1 MTRVYPAP
9 LITLMSDSLTDE
21 ARRALEPCGDGA
33 TLIITVG
40 NTLRADDGVGPFIGE
55 KLARPGARFKLINAF
70 DRPENVVDDAVNLNP
85 GKVII
90 IDAANF
96 GGKPGEVRIIP
107 SGNIHE
113 SSFLTHSFPLRVIA
127 GIIQEDTG
135 AETVFLGIQPKRM
148 DYGEG
153 LSPEVAGA
161 ADGIVKYL
169 LSL

>member
-1 MTRVYPAP
+1 
-9 LITLMSDSLTDE
+9 MSNLLTDE
-21 ARRALEPCGDGA
+21 ARRALEPCCDGA

-55 KLARPGARFKLINAF
+55 KLSCPGVRFKLIIAF
-70 DRPENVVDDAVNLNP
+70 DRPENVIDDAVNFKP
-85 GKVII
+85 GKIII
-90 IDAANF
+90 IDAADF
-96 GGKPGEVRIIP
+96 GGSPGEIRVIP
-107 SGNIHE
+107 PE
-113 SSFLTHSFPLRVIA
+113 SIPETSLSTHSFPLRVIA
-127 GIIQEDTG
+127 GIMKEDTG